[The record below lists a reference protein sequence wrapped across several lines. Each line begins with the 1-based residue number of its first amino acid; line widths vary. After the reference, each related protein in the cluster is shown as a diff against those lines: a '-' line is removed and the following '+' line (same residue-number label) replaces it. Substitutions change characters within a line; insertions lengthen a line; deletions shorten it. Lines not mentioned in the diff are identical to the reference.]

1 MNSERMKGAEL
12 IFLLDLLYVQR
23 GEKRGEEQRV
33 GVKPAKLFS
42 LCFFYPFGCCS
53 LRLVSSR
60 NLFFFPN
67 SDNPIWES
75 RLTVSRWRDGDRAR
89 ERPVAL
95 FTRTAIVGSQK
106 LKRTL
111 TSCSGAL
118 SPVL

>member
-53 LRLVSSR
+53 LRLASSR
-60 NLFFFPN
+60 NLFFFPKLRK
-67 SDNPIWES
+67 SYLGE
-75 RLTVSRWRDGDRAR
+75 
-89 ERPVAL
+89 PVDSKPL
-95 FTRTAIVGSQK
+95 EGR
-106 LKRTL
+106 R
-111 TSCSGAL
+111 
-118 SPVL
+118 

>member
-53 LRLVSSR
+53 LRLASSR
-60 NLFFFPN
+60 NLFFFPKLRQ
-67 SDNPIWES
+67 SYLGE
-75 RLTVSRWRDGDRAR
+75 
-89 ERPVAL
+89 PVDSKPL
-95 FTRTAIVGSQK
+95 EGR
-106 LKRTL
+106 R
-111 TSCSGAL
+111 
-118 SPVL
+118 